1 MFCLL
6 AFRDRSQHIGQAGL
20 KLQLLLCLSPKGWD
34 YRAAPP
40 RPVLNS
46 LVYNQNARSVKC
58 YQINSSKDPASSG
71 VELICTAMQCDSEVR
86 GSPLA

>member
-6 AFRDRSQHIGQAGL
+6 VFRDRSQQIGQAGL
-20 KLQLLLCLSPKGWD
+20 KLQLLLRLS

-58 YQINSSKDPASSG
+58 YQIKSSKDPASSG